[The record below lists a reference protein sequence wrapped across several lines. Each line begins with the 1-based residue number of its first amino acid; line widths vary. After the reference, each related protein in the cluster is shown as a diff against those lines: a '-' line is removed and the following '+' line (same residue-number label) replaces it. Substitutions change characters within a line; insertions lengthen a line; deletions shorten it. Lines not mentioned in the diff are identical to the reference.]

1 MKPIRKAAVGGI
13 GQSSLY
19 PRSRP
24 IFGRM
29 SGDPPKAAWLVYD
42 GACPFCTA
50 YARYVRVRRSVGV
63 LELVDARKGGPLVEE
78 VREAGLDLDQGMV
91 LKMGGRLYHGAD
103 CLNVLAM
110 LGSRSGLFNRLNA
123 AIFRSPALSRA
134 LYPSLRA
141 GRNLTLSLIGRR
153 RLTGRR

>member
-1 MKPIRKAAVGGI
+1 MNPILKAMAGGI
-13 GQSSLY
+13 GQPSLY

-29 SGDPPKAAWLVYD
+29 ADSPPTQTVWLVYD

-50 YARYVRVRRSVGV
+50 YARYVRVRRSVGI
-63 LELVDARKGGPLVEE
+63 LELVDARQGGSLVEE
-78 VREAGLDLDQGMV
+78 VREAGHDLDQGMV

-110 LGSRSGLFNRLNA
+110 LSSRSGLFNRLNA

-141 GRNLTLSLIGRR
+141 GRNLTLALIGRR
-153 RLTGRR
+153 G